1 MAALVV
7 VIAVLQLCAHVAS
20 SKPAPHIVY
29 ILTDNLGY
37 GGVNFLRRDTANGSS
52 PEVVTPNL
60 DALADS
66 GVILA
71 SFYTYKVGPAPGQGG
86 RWAHAYALCS
96 STWPC
101 FGSALYTGRTLYLE
115 STPNIASCIASH
127 LSV

>member
-1 MAALVV
+1 MKMAALVV

-71 SFYTYKVGPAPGQGG
+71 SFYTYKVGPAPGQSGAVG
-86 RWAHAYALCS
+86 
-96 STWPC
+96 PC
-101 FGSALYTGRTLYLE
+101 ICTLQQHMAMLRF
-115 STPNIASCIASH
+115 
-127 LSV
+127 SVVHRADSIP